1 MIPEGDPRV
10 APRRGPALSARRR
23 SVVGLGDQAFSSLT
37 NFALNVLVARSV
49 DTAALGAYAL
59 AFAAYLLALNVA
71 RAVAVQPLVVRQ
83 SLTDQGDWADAAG
96 SATGVATVTGL
107 LGGLGCLITGFGIGG
122 SSGLTFVVLGLCL
135 PGLLLQDA
143 WRYAFV
149 VSGRGHGALALDVL
163 WAGLLFPALGTLIVS
178 GATTVPA
185 IVAIWGITGGLAGV
199 AAVAATRIRPQAS
212 RARRWWRLHR
222 DLVPALLAGSLVEL
236 GGQTATTFAIGL
248 VAGLATVGTL
258 RAGQLVLSPLF
269 VLFQGV
275 TLVAPPEA
283 ARLLRAS
290 PLVMQRLLL
299 FLGVGLAVVV
309 LAGGAVAMSVP
320 DELGQFVIRGN
331 WDAARSVLLPLT
343 IALAVQVSMAAA
355 GMGLIV
361 MAAPGRAL
369 RAGIIAAGA
378 ILVLEVGGA
387 AVGGP
392 VTAASGLACA
402 YGIGLVAYV
411 FEFRAEL
418 RSRRGASG
426 QSG

>member
-1 MIPEGDPRV
+1 MSPEDASPVVPG
-10 APRRGPALSARRR
+10 RRPALSARRR

-83 SLTDQGDWADAAG
+83 SLTDHADWADAAG
-96 SATGVATVTGL
+96 GASGVAVVTGL
-107 LGGLGCLITGFGIGG
+107 LAGLGCLITGAAIGG
-122 SSGLTFVVLGLCL
+122 SSGLTFVVLGLSL

-149 VSGRGHGALALDVL
+149 VSGHGHGALALDVL
-163 WAGLLFPALGTLIVS
+163 WAALLFPALGALIVS
-178 GATTVPA
+178 GTTTVPA
-185 IVAIWGITGGLAGV
+185 IVAIWGITGSLAGV
-199 AAVAATRIRPQAS
+199 AAVAATGIRPKAS
-212 RARRWWRLHR
+212 HARRWWRAHR
-222 DLVPALLAGSLVEL
+222 DLVPALLAGTLVEL
-236 GGQTATTFAIGL
+236 GGQTVTTFAIGL
-248 VAGLATVGTL
+248 IVGLATVGTL

-290 PLVMQRLLL
+290 PAAMQRLLL
-299 FLGVGLAVVV
+299 SLGVGLAAVV
-309 LAGGAVAMSVP
+309 LVGGAIAMSVP
-320 DELGQFVIRGN
+320 DELGRLVIRGN
-331 WDAARSVLLPLT
+331 WDAAHSVLLPMT
-343 IALAVQVSMAAA
+343 IALAAQVSMAAA

-361 MAAPGRAL
+361 MAAPWRAL
-369 RAGIIAAGA
+369 RAGIVAAGA

-387 AVGGP
+387 AAGGAF
-392 VTAASGLACA
+392 TAASGLACA

-411 FEFRAEL
+411 VEFRAEM
-418 RSRRGASG
+418 RSRRGTPG
-426 QSG
+426 